1 MAETGTTPAVNT
13 APRSNLVSGQFINI
27 QKFHVAKLLE
37 DPVGGTAV
45 YDKPVS
51 LGKVLRKID
60 IKPKT
65 SQAEL
70 FADGQSIDT
79 ATSTASFDLTFDTT
93 ALPLEYAAYLFGH
106 KMENG
111 VMKAEKDDAPPYFAV
126 MIQSDKRSGKKR
138 YTKFYKVQFTEPSQ
152 SGNTKEENIKY
163 DTPTITAKAIYRL
176 SDGRSYTK
184 ADEESTG
191 FAADTAAS
199 WYQSV

>member
-1 MAETGTTPAVNT
+1 MAETGTTPVVQT

-37 DPVGGTAV
+37 DPAGGKAV
-45 YDKPVS
+45 YDTPVS

-111 VMKAEKDDAPPYFAV
+111 VMKAEKDQAFLRGGDPHDAEDEGHAGRRD
-126 MIQSDKRSGKKR
+126 SRSRTQALPQQQCRGPLH
-138 YTKFYKVQFTEPSQ
+138 E
-152 SGNTKEENIKY
+152 
-163 DTPTITAKAIYRL
+163 
-176 SDGRSYTK
+176 
-184 ADEESTG
+184 
-191 FAADTAAS
+191 
-199 WYQSV
+199 